1 MSEYILGKHLREW
14 HVRDARQIS
23 FIVTQNCNLRCKYC
37 YMVNKNDDNKMT
49 LQVAK
54 DAIDYFLDNQEELFG
69 DDCVILDFIGGEPLM
84 EIDLIDE
91 ITDYFKLETYRRHS
105 SWFGRY
111 RISIS
116 TNGLLYSHPKVQ
128 RYIMK
133 NKDNISI
140 GISIDGTK
148 DKHDMQRVYPDGRGS
163 YEDVEKNVKLWLKQ
177 YPDASTKVTIGHDD
191 LKYVKDSIV
200 HLWNLG
206 IKFVPANTVFEN
218 VWEDGDDKIFE
229 LQLKELA
236 DYIIDNKL
244 WNKYSTTLFGE
255 NIGFKQIEEEM
266 NKNFCGT
273 GRAYAVDSNGNLYP
287 CVRYVGYSLE
297 NKDAILFGNIYTGI
311 NKDHIRPFKILT
323 AKVQSPKQCIDCP
336 VSSGCAYCQA
346 YNYDSSVHNTN
357 FERATY
363 SCIMHKAR
371 VRANIYYWAKLYN
384 KYNIKRHEDV
394 EINRYYEKQMYF
406 MLNDSCSQLC
416 SNYNISD
423 NNSIMKKDTLI
434 DGLRKATEEF
444 YQPVFLHSSYENFI
458 EIYNDKE
465 LLEELERHF
474 IKHIAPY
481 SMSEN
486 EEFLGR
492 IKIQDLI
499 VTINKDEISRIKE
512 SRVRN
517 CILLIKNSEM
527 SYLSEWIKKII
538 SCFDRVNLKCAI
550 ESIQELEKYEE
561 QLFKVE
567 EILLEEYR
575 NNHFCEINVLT
586 DRLYMTDMNN
596 CFAGEKNI
604 TIAPDG
610 NYYTCPA
617 FYYSKIANNVEF
629 EMTKIEKAPIC
640 KECDTYQCERCVF
653 LNKVR
658 TNEYNIPSMVQ
669 CLKAHKE
676 RKIIKDLKKRLE
688 ERFPNIELNSL
699 ENIDYEDPCNKVI
712 KMWNLI

>member
-297 NKDAILFGNIYTGI
+297 NKDAILFGNIYTC
-311 NKDHIRPFKILT
+311 LLYT
-323 AKVQSPKQCIDCP
+323 SPSPRD
-336 VSSGCAYCQA
+336 
-346 YNYDSSVHNTN
+346 
-357 FERATY
+357 
-363 SCIMHKAR
+363 
-371 VRANIYYWAKLYN
+371 
-384 KYNIKRHEDV
+384 
-394 EINRYYEKQMYF
+394 
-406 MLNDSCSQLC
+406 
-416 SNYNISD
+416 
-423 NNSIMKKDTLI
+423 
-434 DGLRKATEEF
+434 
-444 YQPVFLHSSYENFI
+444 
-458 EIYNDKE
+458 
-465 LLEELERHF
+465 
-474 IKHIAPY
+474 
-481 SMSEN
+481 
-486 EEFLGR
+486 
-492 IKIQDLI
+492 
-499 VTINKDEISRIKE
+499 
-512 SRVRN
+512 
-517 CILLIKNSEM
+517 
-527 SYLSEWIKKII
+527 
-538 SCFDRVNLKCAI
+538 
-550 ESIQELEKYEE
+550 
-561 QLFKVE
+561 
-567 EILLEEYR
+567 
-575 NNHFCEINVLT
+575 
-586 DRLYMTDMNN
+586 
-596 CFAGEKNI
+596 
-604 TIAPDG
+604 
-610 NYYTCPA
+610 
-617 FYYSKIANNVEF
+617 
-629 EMTKIEKAPIC
+629 
-640 KECDTYQCERCVF
+640 
-653 LNKVR
+653 
-658 TNEYNIPSMVQ
+658 
-669 CLKAHKE
+669 
-676 RKIIKDLKKRLE
+676 
-688 ERFPNIELNSL
+688 
-699 ENIDYEDPCNKVI
+699 
-712 KMWNLI
+712 